1 MGLTCAK
8 ADVKAQAPL
17 EENEDA
23 QDRSDEL
30 LERWRSGELAHLQR
44 VYRSHARP
52 PQNLDRDGLIDALE
66 LEDHAHTDTLY
77 ELFGNGSCRDFCRTL
92 AWWCRGD
99 ASERRSF
106 LFCWFAIS
114 STADRDALVAG
125 DPSSTELPKNM
136 LGALCAL
143 LETPPPYHL
152 CAKGT
157 ITWRKFDGWARS
169 LSDDQVWS
177 CLPLQIVSQPATER
191 AMVLETWHAGTPGDV
206 YHVLPRRWWDSWCA
220 YVGWSNLAPPAP
232 GALLTV
238 KPAGASSGARPRDVD
253 ASRLESDRDGS
264 LKAKVDVACVPVDV
278 WRLFEQ
284 WYGGGPLFPRRLQD
298 DGALDLYPVAVFID
312 ECDEHGRPRNAFCAQ
327 RADRKES
334 IAAFAKRLSG
344 SNSRLYAPSP
354 TGWRRLTPSSRCEDA
369 LEAGATFLLE
379 TKTDGVWPRASSRYV
394 VGDRVSA
401 RDHTERW
408 RSGKVIAV
416 SESKGVKI
424 RFDEYSSKWDEWL
437 SSERLRRDDVDI
449 DDVSLSEDE
458 DQRPSLLKGAVS
470 SLRRVLGSNEEE
482 EEATRRLPATG
493 LANLGNTC
501 FLNAAVQCLSHAPI
515 LRAYCLSDM
524 YAHDINRTS
533 RLGSQGRVVEAF
545 SDLLRQLHASSVCV
559 RPEGFKKVLGK
570 CKPQFAGSEQQDS
583 QEFLNVR
590 TRRPS
595 ST

>member
-1 MGLTCAK
+1 M
-8 ADVKAQAPL
+8 
-17 EENEDA
+17 
-23 QDRSDEL
+23 
-30 LERWRSGELAHLQR
+30 
-44 VYRSHARP
+44 
-52 PQNLDRDGLIDALE
+52 
-66 LEDHAHTDTLY
+66 
-77 ELFGNGSCRDFCRTL
+77 
-92 AWWCRGD
+92 
-99 ASERRSF
+99 
-106 LFCWFAIS
+106 
-114 STADRDALVAG
+114 
-125 DPSSTELPKNM
+125 
-136 LGALCAL
+136 
-143 LETPPPYHL
+143 
-152 CAKGT
+152 
-157 ITWRKFDGWARS
+157 
-169 LSDDQVWS
+169 
-177 CLPLQIVSQPATER
+177 
-191 AMVLETWHAGTPGDV
+191 
-206 YHVLPRRWWDSWCA
+206 
-220 YVGWSNLAPPAP
+220 
-232 GALLTV
+232 

-253 ASRLESDRDGS
+253 ASSLESDRDGS
-264 LKAKVDVACVPVDV
+264 LKAKIDIACVPEAV
-278 WRLFEQ
+278 WRLFET

-298 DGALDLYPVAVFID
+298 DGALDLYPISVFID
-312 ECDEHGRPRNAFCAQ
+312 ECDENGRPRNAFTAR
-327 RADRKES
+327 RADRKETVQT
-334 IAAFAKRLSG
+334 FAKRLSG

>member
-8 ADVKAQAPL
+8 ADVKTQAPL
-17 EENEDA
+17 EETEDA

-52 PQNLDRDGLIDALE
+52 PQHLDRDGFVEALDLQE
-66 LEDHAHTDTLY
+66 HAHADTLY
-77 ELFGNGSCRDFCRTL
+77 ELFGSGSCRDFCRTL

-114 STADRDALVAG
+114 STAEKDALVAG
-125 DPSSTELPKNM
+125 DASSTELPKNM
-136 LGALCAL
+136 LGALCVL

-157 ITWRKFDGWARS
+157 ISWRKFDGWART
-169 LSDDQVWS
+169 LSDEQVWS
-177 CLPLQIVSQPATER
+177 CLPLAIVSQPDTER
-191 AMVLETWHAGTPGDV
+191 AMVLETWQKGSPGDV
-206 YHVLPRRWWDSWCA
+206 YHVIPRRWWDAWCS
-220 YVGWSNLAPPAP
+220 YVGWSNLAPPPP
-232 GALLTV
+232 GALVTV
-238 KPAGASSGARPRDVD
+238 KPAGATSGVRPRDVD
-253 ASRLESDRDGS
+253 ASSLESDRDGA
-264 LKAKVDVACVPVDV
+264 LRAKVDVACIPEAV

-284 WYGGGPLFPRRLQD
+284 WYGGGPIFPRRLQD
-298 DGALDLYPVAVFID
+298 DGMLDLYPISVFID
-312 ECDEHGRPRNAFCAQ
+312 ACDENGRPRNAFTAR
-327 RADRKES
+327 RADRKET
-334 IAAFAKRLSG
+334 IAAFARRLS
-344 SNSRLYAPSP
+344 STSARLYATSP
-354 TGWRRLTPSSRCEDA
+354 TGWRRLTPSSRCDEV
-369 LEAGATFLLE
+369 LEAGSTYLLE

-416 SESKGVKI
+416 SETRGVKI

-437 SSERLRRDDVDI
+437 TSDRLRREDVDI

-458 DQRPSLLKGAVS
+458 ERPSLLKGAVS
-470 SLRRVLGSNEEE
+470 SLRRVLGSNDDEEE
-482 EEATRRLPATG
+482 ETRRLPATG

-524 YAHDINRTS
+524 YVQDINRTS

-545 SDLLRQLHASSVCV
+545 ADLLRQLHSSQVCV

-583 QEFLNVR
+583 QEFLTVR